1 MALDE
6 EIDGPGQAES
16 GKKEEQDQVH
26 RALKVKQW
34 PAKEWPDG

>member
-16 GKKEEQDQVH
+16 GKEKKQDQVH
-26 RALKVKQW
+26 RTLKSAL
-34 PAKEWPDG
+34 